1 MSNQYTARKH
11 RTEGRKFFSVT
22 FRHPMKGEKG
32 RTTGRKVAKG
42 LGTENEEEADKWVN
56 ELNELLASPEFH
68 AYGAEAEARKR
79 FAPIVCDIFYEGL
92 EPAGTNH
99 RAEREKRIPL
109 PRDGYTWNLLM
120 GITGAGKSSML
131 RRLAGIDHK
140 TEKFPAISINRT
152 TTCDIE
158 LITAGQDYRAVITFL
173 TQPQAQQAV
182 IDSISAAVLE
192 AAVGGDDAKVMSK
205 FLEQSDMRFRLKYL
219 LGDWETDS
227 GEDEFVFE
235 GETELDS
242 EAETESESAEKAGRR
257 ETLQKILIQIR
268 SIAKEATGTVAASLG
283 PLEKL
288 TGEERNYALEEIQ
301 EEAEQMDAFL
311 DLVSDVMSELRSRF
325 EIATAGEFLRSSTGW
340 PTAWTLTM
348 AAEQRAEF
356 IKTLWWFSGNTKSR
370 WGNLLTPLVTGMR
383 VKGPFRPS
391 WAKGEYKH
399 VIIDTEGLM
408 HAKASSDVP
417 VQLTTLFK
425 DVDTVI
431 LIESAK
437 NALHSPVAAK
447 VFEAVATTGYT
458 SKFALVF
465 THMDL
470 AKADDLQDSRSKKEK
485 VFGGARNILENE
497 ISKTAGLDAAQHLE
511 AHLRTNTFYFAYL
524 DPNRYPSKEPAAV
537 AKFEKVVGEQFR
549 EFVLNLTSRTQPDL
563 KLPAYP
569 KYSMKHLALAVR
581 EASVSFIETWDAL
594 LGFKYSQETEP
605 APWQSVKAMSRR
617 YAEGWLWDGFWLSPI
632 DNLTAALRRV
642 LTKFLDSPIDWGG
655 KPVSDDE
662 KRAIIDGL
670 KQEIGNALPTIA
682 EERLRKIPVAD
693 WQEAYKLR
701 QKGSTSIRRQQVRL
715 ILQTQ
720 IPVPEFVADRVSLL
734 WMEQIEKLVEDLVE
748 KLKQKAELLAAEQD
762 KSDG

>member
-11 RTEGRKFFSVT
+11 RTEGRRFFSVT

-32 RTTGRKVAKG
+32 RTSGRKVAKG
-42 LGTENEEEADKWVN
+42 LGTENETDADKWVN
-56 ELNELLASPEFH
+56 QLNELLASPQYH
-68 AYGAEAEARKR
+68 AYSAEAEARKQ
-79 FAPIVCDIFYEGL
+79 FDPIVCDIFYEGL
-92 EPAGTNH
+92 EPAGINH

-131 RRLAGIDHK
+131 RRLAGIDPK

-158 LITAGQDYRAVITFL
+158 LITGGQDYRSVVTFMS
-173 TQPQAQQAV
+173 QPQAQQAV
-182 IDSISAAVLE
+182 TDAVSAAVLE
-192 AAVGGDDAKVMSK
+192 AAVGGDDARAMGK
-205 FLEQSDMRFRLKYL
+205 FLEQSDMRFRLKHL
-219 LGDWETDS
+219 LGDWETETS
-227 GEDEFVFE
+227 EDEFVFE
-235 GETELDS
+235 GEADADADS
-242 EAETESESAEKAGRR
+242 ERDGEVADK
-257 ETLQKILIQIR
+257 ETLKQPLRGFLRRIR
-268 SIAKEATGTVAASLG
+268 AIAIEASSTVAASLG

-288 TGEERNYALEEIQ
+288 VGEDRNYALEEIQ
-301 EEAEQMDAFL
+301 EEAEQMDTFL
-311 DLVSDVMSELRSRF
+311 ELVSDVMSEIRARF
-325 EIATAGEFLRSSTGW
+325 EIATAGEYLRTSTGW
-340 PTAWTLTM
+340 PAAWTLTLPT
-348 AAEQRAEF
+348 EKRAEF
-356 IKTLWWFSGNTKSR
+356 IQALRWFSGNTRSR
-370 WGNLLTPLVTGMR
+370 WGKLLTPLVTGIR
-383 VKGPFRPS
+383 VKGPFRPA
-391 WAKGEYKH
+391 WAKGDYKH

-408 HAKASSDVP
+408 HAKASSDIP
-417 VQLTTLFK
+417 IPLTALFK

-447 VFEAVATTGYT
+447 VFEAIATTGYT

-470 AKADDLQDSRSKKEK
+470 AKADDLRDSKSKKEK
-485 VFGGARNILENE
+485 VFGGVRNILENE
-497 ISKTAGLDAAQHLE
+497 IAKTAGRDAAQHLE

-524 DPNRYPSKEPAAV
+524 DPNRYPSKDPAAV
-537 AKFEKVVGEQFR
+537 AKFEKVLGEQFR
-549 EFVLNLTSRTQPDL
+549 ELALNLTSRTQPDL
-563 KLPAYP
+563 RLPAYP

-581 EASVSFIETWDAL
+581 EASVSFIEIWDAL
-594 LGFKYSQETEP
+594 LGFKYSQETDP

-655 KPVSDDE
+655 KPVSEDE

-682 EERLRKIPVAD
+682 EERLRKLPLAE
-693 WQEAYKLR
+693 WQDAYKLR
-701 QKGSTSIRRQQVRL
+701 QKGSTAVRRQQVRL

-720 IPVPEFVADRVSLL
+720 IPVPEFVADRVSLM

-748 KLKQKAELLAAEQD
+748 KLKQKAEMLAAEQD
-762 KSDG
+762 KK